1 MEKKKAKSYDIMQGN
16 VVFFSEENSLQ
27 IIKLADINF
36 SLLLR
41 FMNNM
46 SSYLKI
52 KVLSAE
58 THTFIWIFLDLR

>member
-1 MEKKKAKSYDIMQGN
+1 MQGN
-16 VVFFSEENSLQ
+16 VGFISEENSLQ

>member
-1 MEKKKAKSYDIMQGN
+1 MQGN

-58 THTFIWIFLDLR
+58 THFYLNFFRFKIAVK